1 MKKNSGMLRAVS
13 KNMMTVHLIK
23 TLMKNVA
30 SKSLVS
36 RQQRMRRMMKIPAK
50 ILNNVTQRAIIKT
63 NLVT

>member
-13 KNMMTVHLIK
+13 KDMMTAHLIK

-36 RQQRMRRMMKIPAK
+36 RQQRMRRRMKILAQ
-50 ILNNVTQRAIIKT
+50 ILNNVTQ
-63 NLVT
+63 